1 MIKFDDVTKKKKK
14 IWEHNL
20 SWSQISEHPD
30 RILIPG
36 VLGSGITNLLFSL
49 INQQL
54 HIDQIYLFAKDPFEA
69 KYQFSINKRE
79 STSLKHLNDSNAFN
93 ENSNDMDSIKK
104 NVKYQS
110 FIIVIW
116 LLICLVI
123 KSLIQ

>member
-1 MIKFDDVTKKKKK
+1 M
-14 IWEHNL
+14 
-20 SWSQISEHPD
+20 
-30 RILIPG
+30 
-36 VLGSGITNLLFSL
+36 LFSL